1 MNAVENIAPYTKPFA
16 PFYAAAVAARNWA
29 YDRKVFKSGSVDVPV
44 ISVGNI
50 TAGGNGKTPVTEYLV
65 RYFLCRKI
73 TTGVLSRGYRRSTTG
88 TMVVSD
94 GKTISGSPE
103 TAGDEPFQI
112 AWKFRDAVVMVD
124 EDRLRGALEMCK
136 TFHPGV
142 IILDDG
148 FQHRR
153 LERDL
158 DIVLLDG
165 QELFGGLHYLPA
177 GRLRESLKSL
187 RRADVVILV
196 NCADAVSDVVN
207 VVRGYTDG
215 ACFHGDVEAV
225 NLTHLNTGEQLN
237 VRDAPRKDCLAFCA
251 IAKPKNFLSTLQASG
266 LVVKDF
272 LSFIDHHSF
281 TSGDYDRLGK
291 NFRTS
296 GAPMVIT
303 TEKDAVRLDLGK
315 LFRVVPPDVCYFLEI
330 RFVLRQDESEF
341 HSLLNQTV
349 GAAA

>member
-1 MNAVENIAPYTKPFA
+1 MSAVGNIAPYTRPLA

-29 YDRKVFKSGSVDVPV
+29 YDRKVFKSGSVNVPV

-50 TAGGNGKTPVTEYLV
+50 TAGGNAKTPVTEYLV

-88 TMVVSD
+88 TIVVSD
-94 GKTISGSPE
+94 GKELSGSPE

-112 AWKFRDAVVMVD
+112 ARKFHDTVIMVD

-136 TFHPGV
+136 MFHPGV

-158 DIVLLDG
+158 DIVLIDG
-165 QELFGGLHYLPA
+165 QELLAGLHYLPA

-187 RRADVVILV
+187 RRADVLILL
-196 NCADAVSDVVN
+196 NCADAFS
-207 VVRGYTDG
+207 
-215 ACFHGDVEAV
+215 EAV
-225 NLTHLNTGEQLN
+225 NIVGGHTDGRCFQGDIEAVSLTRLNSGEQLN
-237 VRDAPRKDCLAFCA
+237 VRDTPQKDCLAFCA

-266 LVVKDF
+266 FVVKDF
-272 LSFIDHHSF
+272 LGFIDHHSF

-291 NFRTS
+291 KFRSS
-296 GAPMVIT
+296 GAPMIIT
-303 TEKDAVRLDLGK
+303 TEKDAVRLDPER
-315 LFRVVPPDVCYFLEI
+315 LFRVVPPEICYFLEI
-330 RFVLRQDESEF
+330 RFVLRKDESEF